1 MKSVIISNL
10 NCLINK
16 GEKKKD
22 KQIVPDKWK
31 KGARNITGG
40 RCGGRKIGANMLL

>member
-1 MKSVIISNL
+1 VINVLPSKNQIIL
-10 NCLINK
+10 L
-16 GEKKKD
+16 GEKKKE

-31 KGARNITGG
+31 KGSRNITGG

>member
-1 MKSVIISNL
+1 MVNVYTLLIL
-10 NCLINK
+10 CLFQ

-31 KGARNITGG
+31 KGARNTTRG